1 MIIYISGPITNNPPY
16 RYRFDAAE
24 AILTAQGHIVLN
36 PATLP
41 EGMPYEAYF
50 PICYA
55 MIDAA
60 DAIYLLHGWKHSTG
74 AKRESRRAL
83 ARGKLIMREG
93 NTHA

>member
-1 MIIYISGPITNNPPY
+1 MIIYIAGAITGNPDY
-16 RYRFDAAE
+16 RMQFEAAE

-55 MIDAA
+55 MLDASE
-60 DAIYLLHGWKHSTG
+60 AIYLLRTWKHSTG
-74 AKRESRRAL
+74 ANREVRRAL
-83 ARGKLIMREG
+83 ARGKLIIREG
-93 NTHA
+93 EI